1 MMAITKMKQLLNE
14 LSCLVMA
21 NTANA
26 FIFRCLVVC
35 VVRFA
40 SVHTQRKSAFLIN
53 SSLNCYC
60 VFFFFL
66 SDTKDTT

>member
-1 MMAITKMKQLLNE
+1 MKQLLNE
-14 LSCLVMA
+14 LSYLVMA

-40 SVHTQRKSAFLIN
+40 SVHSQRKSAFLIN
-53 SSLNCYC
+53 SSLG
-60 VFFFFL
+60 FFFL
-66 SDTKDTT
+66 PDTKHTIRHCFSY